1 MTAPKQARGLDI
13 KAFAQSGGDRQQQD
27 RLADHARLFAEAE
40 GRGADR
46 PVHWHAVGQLREAGG
61 LVPQVWLHLRA
72 QAEVP
77 LTCQRCLEPVDEA
90 LAVDRW
96 FRFVADEA
104 QAARE
109 DEEAEEDVLPL
120 DAAFDL
126 QALVEDELLMALPLV
141 PRHPVCPTAVPM
153 EAVDPDFEQAQA
165 DRPNPFD
172 VLADL
177 KRRPPRGG
185 R

>member
-13 KAFAQSGGDRQQQD
+13 KAFAQLGGVRQQED
-27 RLADHARLFAEAE
+27 LLADYPRVFEE
-40 GRGADR
+40 TDGCGADR
-46 PVHWHAVGQLREAGG
+46 LVRWHAVVQLRQAAG
-61 LVPQVWLHLRA
+61 VAPQVWLHLQA
-72 QAEVP
+72 QVDVP
-77 LTCQRCLEPVDEA
+77 LTCHRCLEPVDEA

-109 DEEAEEDVLPL
+109 DEEAEEDVLVL
-120 DAAFDL
+120 DPAFDL

-141 PRHPVCPTAVPM
+141 PRHDICPGTVKM
-153 EAVDPDFEQAQA
+153 QAVDPGFAQA
-165 DRPNPFD
+165 EAAKPNPFG

-177 KRRPPRGG
+177 KRRPDADDH
-185 R
+185 

>member
-13 KAFAQSGGDRQQQD
+13 KAFAQSGGERQQED
-27 RLADHARLFAEAE
+27 RLADYPRLREEAE

-46 PVHWHAVGQLREAGG
+46 PVRWHALGQLRQAAG
-61 LVPQVWLHLRA
+61 VAPQVWLHL
-72 QAEVP
+72 QAEADVP

-109 DEEAEEDVLPL
+109 DEEAEEDVLVL
-120 DAAFDL
+120 DPAFDL

-141 PRHPVCPTAVPM
+141 PRHAVCPNAVLM
-153 EAVDPDFEQAQA
+153 EVADPGFAQA
-165 DRPNPFD
+165 EADKPNPFG

-177 KRRPPRGG
+177 KRKPDGNRH
-185 R
+185 

>member
-13 KAFAQSGGDRQQQD
+13 KAFAQSGGERQQQD
-27 RLADHARLFAEAE
+27 RLADHPRLFEEAE
-40 GRGADR
+40 GRGGDR
-46 PVHWHAVGQLREAGG
+46 PVRWHAVGQWRTSAGV
-61 LVPQVWLHLRA
+61 VPQIWLHVVA
-72 QAEVP
+72 DADVP
-77 LTCQRCLEPVDEA
+77 LTCQRCLEPVDEP

-109 DEEAEEDVLPL
+109 DEEADEDVLVL
-120 DAAFDL
+120 DPAFDL

-141 PRHPVCPTAVPM
+141 PRHDVCPGEVRM
-153 EAVDPDFEQAQA
+153 EVADPGFAQA
-165 DRPNPFD
+165 EADKPNPFD

-177 KRRPPRGG
+177 KRKSSGNG
-185 R
+185 L

>member
-13 KAFAQSGGDRQQQD
+13 KAFAQSGGERQQED
-27 RLADHARLFAEAE
+27 RLADHPRLLEEAS

-46 PVHWHAVGQLREAGG
+46 PVRWRALGQMRGAAGV
-61 LVPQVWLHLRA
+61 VPHIWLHLM
-72 QAEVP
+72 AEAELT
-77 LTCQRCLEPVDEA
+77 LTCQRCLEPVDEP

-109 DEEAEEDVLPL
+109 DEDADEDVLVL
-120 DAAFDL
+120 DPAFDL
-126 QALVEDELLMALPLV
+126 QALVEDELLMALPLM
-141 PRHPVCPTAVPM
+141 PRHEHCPGEVRM
-153 EAVDPDFEQAQA
+153 EVADPGFAQA
-165 DRPNPFD
+165 LADKPNPFE

-177 KRRPPRGG
+177 KRKPGG
-185 R
+185 GAR